1 MCEIESLE
9 TLQLRSNSIQRLPS
23 TIHLLKSLSFLDL
36 SGNHIQSIPPTLFYL
51 RLKVLLLGGNKI
63 TTIPREIRQLE
74 NCLLELDLSYN
85 CLIELPSDITLLKTL
100 RVLNLSNNELIDL
113 PQEIGFM
120 QIRYLN
126 IQENCLTALPL
137 DFYNLAPY
145 LINLKVNG
153 NPFVSPPVNVILK
166 GREHIFKWLK
176 TQAAIENSQNCND
189 WNSFNRCTTLNA
201 TLRRPDKILVQSQL
215 PKTSD
220 PTATNLLRKADRRP
234 RQNRFNTVGGSDSG
248 YASTGDENRLSHE
261 MIMSKGS
268 LEEINEISCNVT
280 SSLPLSSATKTTKN
294 QAILDRE
301 ASGDLAK
308 EVMLAYAE
316 TIIEKK
322 MAARGAPLSPPSSIV
337 TSPTTAAAIMDVS
350 NNNVPAKKVVE
361 ISQTPS
367 SKAPEKK
374 FAPKAVE
381 EASDE
386 SQASDIESV
395 PPKVVE
401 KLPLKMSNNNN
412 LSPALSVTS
421 TSSSDS
427 SEIQTPIKP
436 SANVVESAPAMPKPS
451 TAPSKLAI
459 TTRSSTTPPESKPT
473 AVKKVTVSR
482 IQPTTTTTT
491 TTSMRSGMPKPTTT
505 TTSTGLKKPSLSTSK
520 ITPAPTS
527 SIIPPRKSDPTK
539 STRLTSSTINLTSKT
554 TKSIDSNIIVAPATN
569 GTLRKQQPLNSM
581 SKSAISGSTTLIRKQ
596 QQPTA
601 IGSQPNLANGSTT
614 GSLVESMRKVIEG
627 KLAGTKLPTDRD
639 RLSQEL
645 SSGVYLCNFANK
657 IRIRAVPTVFTP
669 SEANLSPL
677 KAKRNADGFVA
688 ACKRLG
694 VPENSLCTSMDIIDR
709 NNLLQIARTVLALNK
724 LALSNGS
731 ITTVASRV

>member
-9 TLQLRSNSIQRLPS
+9 TLQLRSNCIQRLPS

-85 CLIELPSDITLLKTL
+85 SLIELPSDVTLLKSL

-120 QIRYLN
+120 HLCALN
-126 IQENCLTALPL
+126 IEENCLTALPL
-137 DFYNLAPY
+137 DFFNLSPY

-166 GREHIFKWLK
+166 GREHIFKWLR
-176 TQAAIENSQNCND
+176 TQFSIENSQNCGD
-189 WNSFNRCTTLNA
+189 WNSFNRGTTINA

-215 PKTSD
+215 PKSSD
-220 PTATNLLRKADRRP
+220 PTSTTSLLRKVDRRP

-268 LEEINEISCNVT
+268 LEEINESCNVSISPNST
-280 SSLPLSSATKTTKN
+280 STNNRL
-294 QAILDRE
+294 ILDRE

-316 TIIEKK
+316 TQIEKK
-322 MAARGAPLSPPSSIV
+322 MAARGAPLSPPSMV
-337 TSPTTAAAIMDVS
+337 TSPTTAAAMDVS
-350 NNNVPAKKVVE
+350 NNNIPVKKIIPQHGLP
-361 ISQTPS
+361 ISKMPE
-367 SKAPEKK
+367 SKI
-374 FAPKAVE
+374 APKAAVE
-381 EASDE
+381 EISDE
-386 SQASDIESV
+386 SQFSDADFEPSN
-395 PPKVVE
+395 E
-401 KLPLKMSNNNN
+401 KTKMNNNN
-412 LSPALSVTS
+412 L
-421 TSSSDS
+421 
-427 SEIQTPIKP
+427 
-436 SANVVESAPAMPKPS
+436 
-451 TAPSKLAI
+451 
-459 TTRSSTTPPESKPT
+459 
-473 AVKKVTVSR
+473 
-482 IQPTTTTTT
+482 
-491 TTSMRSGMPKPTTT
+491 
-505 TTSTGLKKPSLSTSK
+505 
-520 ITPAPTS
+520 
-527 SIIPPRKSDPTK
+527 
-539 STRLTSSTINLTSKT
+539 T
-554 TKSIDSNIIVAPATN
+554 TKSIDSNVAAPN
-569 GTLRKQQPLNSM
+569 GTLRKQQPTLNSM
-581 SKSAISGSTTLIRKQ
+581 SKSAISGTALANRKP
-596 QQPTA
+596 PTA
-601 IGSQPNLANGSTT
+601 IGSQPNLANNAIGSQPNLANNGSTT
-614 GSLVESMRKVIEG
+614 GSLVDTMRKVIEG
-627 KLAGTKLPTDRD
+627 KLAGTKLPIDKD

-694 VPENSLCTSMDIIDR
+694 VPENSLCTSTDIIER

-731 ITTVASRV
+731 ITTVIASRV